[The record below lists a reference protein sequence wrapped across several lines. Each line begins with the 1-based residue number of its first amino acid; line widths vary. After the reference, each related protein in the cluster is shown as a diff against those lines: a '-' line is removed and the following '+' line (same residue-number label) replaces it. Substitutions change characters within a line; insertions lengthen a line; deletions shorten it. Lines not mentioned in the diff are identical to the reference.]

1 MVINQ
6 VMWGAIAMACT
17 VIALFFLRFWRRTG
31 DRLLVIFAAA
41 CFLLGVH
48 WAILSFVDDLD
59 ERRPYLYLMRAA
71 AFVLI
76 IIGIIDKN
84 RSAKASRRG
93 FPVASEK

>member
-1 MVINQ
+1 MLNHLI
-6 VMWGAIAMACT
+6 WGAISMACA

-41 CFLLGVH
+41 FFLLGTN
-48 WAILSFVDDLD
+48 WAILSLVDDLD

-84 RSAKASRRG
+84 RSAKRSSRRG
-93 FPVASEK
+93 FPIASEK